1 MFAFPASLGLDTI
14 EVQDQTITVHVHATS
29 PSAACPRCGTTG
41 SRIHS
46 RYQRT
51 IADVAFGGRA
61 LKLKLRVRKWI
72 CPDTACPQ
80 QIFAERFPDL
90 VQRYARMTDRLT
102 TALQSV
108 GVTTNAADAARI
120 VTSLG
125 MPTSAKTIIRRVLQ
139 LPVPPEDKVRVVG
152 IDEWAWKKGH
162 RYGTVLVNL
171 EQHRVLDLLPDRCV
185 ETTKTWLHHHPEIAI
200 VSRDRGKLFRE
211 AAQAGAPGLARDCDR
226 RRGPY
231 HVRCQGA
238 VQGWTRERA
247 P

>member
-1 MFAFPASLGLDTI
+1 VCPADRQWWRSSGRIDPLCLDLSFGGTTIDLSPVFAFPASLGLDTI

-29 PSAACPRCGTTG
+29 PTAACPRCGTSG

-108 GVTTNAADAARI
+108 GVTTNGADAARI

-152 IDEWAWKKGH
+152 IDEWVRPVPSKQAFAWG
-162 RYGTVLVNL
+162 
-171 EQHRVLDLLPDRCV
+171 
-185 ETTKTWLHHHPEIAI
+185 
-200 VSRDRGKLFRE
+200 
-211 AAQAGAPGLARDCDR
+211 
-226 RRGPY
+226 
-231 HVRCQGA
+231 
-238 VQGWTRERA
+238 
-247 P
+247 